1 MKKIFI
7 SILSVLVISSC
18 ESELDQKP
26 ISSSTTTTFY
36 HTKVDFI
43 QGVNAVYSSL
53 RTYPERQLNLSETR
67 SDNLYAVSDGGV
79 RDWEGINSFHKTIST
94 NPYISE
100 AWLTNLNAV
109 HKANIVLE
117 QLQKNGDIITETDL
131 RTRLEA
137 ESRFLRAFHYFDM
150 VRWFG
155 KVPLV
160 DHPVLP
166 EEALTISRSPVEE
179 VYNFIIS
186 DLQFAVENL
195 PDSYS
200 AKTDIGRATKNAA
213 QGILAYVYMTRSGPN
228 YGVEGPGLGLNE
240 WDKAAALLDAIIS
253 SGKNS
258 FLPVYKDIFSYTN
271 ENNKEVIFDV
281 QYMSGGLG
289 LGASFLWL
297 LVPEGYFNSFGLPNQ
312 GGISIRPVSNDLMN
326 SYEEGDLRKSFSIA
340 NGYTFNGTT
349 ETRPFFV
356 KYVDVTKYGT
366 GRTDWPINFIILRY
380 TDVLMLKAE
389 CILHGAAGTEG
400 EVDKI
405 VNDIRARAGLNTPIS
420 GVTLE
425 MLMEERRREFAGEGL
440 RWHDLVRSGL
450 VDKKMPEWIAT
461 EDVKK
466 QIQPFQTDYILYPI
480 PQAEVDVK
488 ENLYSQNKGY

>member
-7 SILSVLVISSC
+7 YIFSIVMISSC

-36 HTKVDFI
+36 QTKVDFI

-94 NPYISE
+94 NPYINE
-100 AWLTNLNAV
+100 AWLTNLNAI

-117 QLQKNGDIITETDL
+117 QLQKNGSIITETEL

-137 ESRFLRAFHYFDM
+137 EARFLRAFHYFDM

-155 KVPLV
+155 KVPMV

-166 EEALTISRSPVEE
+166 EEALEIPRSPVEE

-186 DLQFAVENL
+186 DLEFAVESL
-195 PDSYS
+195 PESYS
-200 AKTDIGRATKNAA
+200 AKTDLGRATKNAA
-213 QGILAYVYMTRSGPN
+213 RGILALVYMTRSGSS
-228 YGVEGPGLGLNE
+228 YGIEGPGMGLNE
-240 WDKAAALLDAIIS
+240 WDKASVLLDAIIG
-253 SGKNS
+253 SGKNG
-258 FLPVYKDIFSYTN
+258 FLPAYKDIFSYTN
-271 ENNKEVIFDV
+271 ENNREVIFDV

-312 GGISIRPVSNDLMN
+312 GGISIRPVSTDLVN
-326 SYEEGDLRKSFSIA
+326 SYEGGDLRKSFSIA

-366 GRTDWPINFIILRY
+366 SRTDWPINFIILRY
-380 TDVLMLKAE
+380 TDVLMMKAE
-389 CILHGAAGTEG
+389 CILHGASGTQAD
-400 EVDKI
+400 VDKI
-405 VNDIRARAGLNTPIS
+405 VNDVRTRAGLSTPVS

-450 VDKKMPEWIAT
+450 VDKKIPDWIAA
-461 EDVKK
+461 EDVQK
-466 QIQPFQTDYILYPI
+466 QMQPFQTDFIIYPI
-480 PQAEVDVK
+480 PQAEVDVR